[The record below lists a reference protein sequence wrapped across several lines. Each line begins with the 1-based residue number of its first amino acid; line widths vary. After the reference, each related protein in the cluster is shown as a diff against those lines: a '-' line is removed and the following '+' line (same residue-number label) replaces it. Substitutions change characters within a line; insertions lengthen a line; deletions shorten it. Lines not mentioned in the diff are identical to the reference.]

1 MSGDSPLIGRSFGQ
15 LNLSLRYGVT
25 VVSVL
30 RGSHRVNAPHAETVF
45 MPADRI
51 SVVGTDE
58 QLQQFARAV
67 EVPLSPVD
75 REDVTMYQ
83 FSVGERSV
91 LIGMTVAQFG
101 MMTRGSCLIIGID
114 RSDGTYVRPLSLV
127 RFRPYDMVWVA
138 GDKESIDRVIAGA
151 GEHGPKT
158 VRKEAPE
165 HSPRERS

>member
-1 MSGDSPLIGRSFGQ
+1 
-15 LNLSLRYGVT
+15 
-25 VVSVL
+25 
-30 RGSHRVNAPHAETVF
+30 
-45 MPADRI
+45 
-51 SVVGTDE
+51 
-58 QLQQFARAV
+58 
-67 EVPLSPVD
+67 
-75 REDVTMYQ
+75 MYQ

-138 GDKESIDRVIAGA
+138 GRQGVDRPVIAGA

>member
-1 MSGDSPLIGRSFGQ
+1 MNRLNFEKMDKKKLESIDDVLYTVTEGRIVRRRKNPL
-15 LNLSLRYGVT
+15 
-25 VVSVL
+25 
-30 RGSHRVNAPHAETVF
+30 
-45 MPADRI
+45 PA
-51 SVVGTDE
+51 
-58 QLQQFARAV
+58 L
-67 EVPLSPVD
+67 
-75 REDVTMYQ
+75 
-83 FSVGERSV
+83 

-165 HSPRERS
+165 HSPQERS